1 MPSFLFDVLYIPS
14 LLMFWALIVFIILR
28 SFNGK
33 LNFDEFCS
41 SLKVIFT
48 LHWMV
53 FVQTRKAIVY
63 SMNSNGPGRH
73 KVVHLLA
80 SFAGNSYCNG
90 YTDRHFLFS
99 PHSPTCSLKEH
110 SEARLQ
116 NSPYFFVFK
125 YARAVKQKVW
135 TRALRA
141 RKTPTPRFTDFFTDF
156 EKKPDC
162 FAVYGEACGGG

>member
-14 LLMFWALIVFIILR
+14 LLMFWALIFFIILR

-63 SMNSNGPGRH
+63 RMNSNGPGRH

-80 SFAGNSYCNG
+80 SSAGNSYCNG
-90 YTDRHFLFS
+90 YTDHHFLFS

-116 NSPYFFVFK
+116 NSPYFCVFK
-125 YARAVKQKVW
+125 YARAVKQ
-135 TRALRA
+135 RSALVLFA
-141 RKTPTPRFTDFFTDF
+141 RVRLVLLTLPISLLILRKKTTF
-156 EKKPDC
+156 
-162 FAVYGEACGGG
+162 FAVYSEACGGG

>member
-1 MPSFLFDVLYIPS
+1 
-14 LLMFWALIVFIILR
+14 
-28 SFNGK
+28 
-33 LNFDEFCS
+33 
-41 SLKVIFT
+41 
-48 LHWMV
+48 MV

-116 NSPYFFVFK
+116 NSPYFCVFK

-135 TRALRA
+135 RVRLARFMRVRLLRHALPISLLIL
-141 RKTPTPRFTDFFTDF
+141 RKNPTVLQSTVKPAEEDNPAWRSCRRKSYPVRSQHSLKVRLFCSMYMFERF
-156 EKKPDC
+156 
-162 FAVYGEACGGG
+162 